1 MNRKNVKLGISLL
14 LLWSAFIWSACGNK
28 GTAKVENDVADSLPP
43 DEVVHDRIV
52 ELLPSHVNDTVTWN
66 GKVYRYDI
74 VRKADTTLP
83 SVHDE
88 VSGDTFYDNAIVL
101 KITLGG
107 KEFFS
112 KKFLKSSFDKYLNA
126 DFKKNA
132 ILEGLVFDVVTP
144 AGLRFATSVCY
155 PRSDLYMPLAITIDE
170 SGNMEIKK
178 DELSDIAN
186 IVDE

>member
-1 MNRKNVKLGISLL
+1 MNWKNISFGMSML
-14 LLWSAFIWSACGNK
+14 LLWSAFVWSACGNNN
-28 GTAKVENDVADSLPP
+28 TAKTENEMADSLPP
-43 DEVVHDRIV
+43 DETVHDGIV
-52 ELLPSHVNDTVTWN
+52 QLQPSHVNDTVTWN

-74 VRKADTTLP
+74 VRKADISLP

-88 VSGDTFYDNAIVL
+88 VSGDTFYDNTIVL
-101 KITLGG
+101 NITLDG

-112 KKFLKSSFDKYLNA
+112 KKFSKTSFDKYLNA

-155 PRSDLYMPLAITIDE
+155 PRSDLYMPLAITIDKA
-170 SGNMEIKK
+170 GNMVVTK
-178 DELSDIAN
+178 DELPDIAN

>member
-1 MNRKNVKLGISLL
+1 MNWKCIKIEILLL
-14 LLWSAFIWSACGNK
+14 LLWSAFVWSACGNN
-28 GTAKVENDVADSLPP
+28 GTAKKENDVADSLLP
-43 DEVVHDRIV
+43 DEIVHDKIV
-52 ELLPSHVNDTVTWN
+52 RLQPSHVNDTVTWD

-74 VRKADTTLP
+74 VRKADATLP

-88 VSGDTFYDNAIVL
+88 VSGDTFYDNIIEL
-101 KITLGG
+101 KITLEG

-112 KKFLKSSFDKYLNA
+112 KKFLKTSFDKYLNA

-155 PRSDLYMPLAITIDE
+155 PRSDLYMPLAITIDKA
-170 SGNMEIKK
+170 GKMVIKK
-178 DELSDIAN
+178 DELPDIAN

>member
-1 MNRKNVKLGISLL
+1 MNWKNVRLGIPLL
-14 LLWSAFIWSACGNK
+14 LLWSAFVWSACGNNSTTK
-28 GTAKVENDVADSLPP
+28 TENEVTDSLSP
-43 DEVVHDRIV
+43 DETIHAGIV
-52 ELLPSHVNDTVTWN
+52 QLQPSHVNDTVTWN

-101 KITLGG
+101 SITLDG
-107 KEFFS
+107 KEFFK

-170 SGNMEIKK
+170 AGNMVIQK
-178 DELSDIAN
+178 DELPDIDN
-186 IVDE
+186 IVDC